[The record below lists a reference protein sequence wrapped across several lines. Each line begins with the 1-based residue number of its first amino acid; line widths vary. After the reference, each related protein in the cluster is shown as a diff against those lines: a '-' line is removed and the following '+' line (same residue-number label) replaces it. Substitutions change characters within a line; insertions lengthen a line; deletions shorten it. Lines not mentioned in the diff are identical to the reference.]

1 MQSSILYQLKYAL
14 GVGFFVSFYGVAGLI
29 VWVLGEKFGVQTS
42 TQIVLV
48 ALLLLTLPFALV
60 FSYFV
65 SRRNKKK
72 EEAAETEEKPAEAV
86 DAEKPEKLVSP
97 TGNYEEIDNSV
108 SEVVEFLKS
117 SNLGEAGVE
126 AVYSLPWY
134 LVAGTP
140 RSGKSSL
147 VLSSNLDFKTL
158 PSQRESEQKFIRP
171 TGNVEWRV
179 TSDAVFIDTAGRYQS
194 EGADGDEWAALVE
207 AIKKQ
212 RPKRP
217 LDGFLLVVNAEK
229 ILEGR
234 DSEVEQMAKI
244 LRSRLD
250 EVIQRTKVRF
260 PIYLIFTNADAI
272 EGFADSFSVS
282 QREGKNLVWG
292 STIPLEK
299 TDQAQTLF
307 DGEYAILQDAIMKR
321 RLQRLSAP
329 FSPSKQLRIFNFPL
343 HFTSARRKLGS
354 FVSTLFRPNPFSES
368 PFLRGFY
375 FTASPDKNGGRGA
388 ANQPKTIGNSFFTEK
403 LFRDVVLRDKDLVG
417 TFQAQKKRPPIMGWL
432 LTAIGAILVLSVL
445 TLAGV
450 SLYKNKQMLD
460 TASERGV
467 AVINL
472 AKESKKKPLEK
483 TPVEAQNEID
493 ATENLR
499 ETLVELDKYE
509 RDGAPLYMRMGLY
522 SGNQIFEKN
531 LLPNYFAAVE
541 QRYKEPM
548 IKRLEAEMS
557 KFAQSNPV
565 TNPAKLSDEEEEN
578 LSRNYDLLK
587 AYLMLTEKY
596 KNEADATHISTTLK
610 DFWASES
617 KLPAS
622 LADKSQLQLDFWAKQ
637 IDRESFPRISMDQ
650 ALIDQTR
657 AKLKAFPAINRFYK
671 RKVTEISKE
680 VDKQI
685 GETTVGAILTRLGG
699 NTQYIEGNE
708 PVQSAYT
715 LEGFQLMEKAL
726 VEANEELTKPD
737 WVMGETEEN
746 AIAQNEDVV
755 GKVKEFYFRDYAEE
769 WRNFVKGINVK
780 YSRENAADALQTFA
794 SEDSP
799 IVLLAKE
806 IARQTNFSSKAEPAG
821 WVDWIFSFFASQETA
836 ETGGN
841 TPVEKQFLPL
851 HTFVGENPNEKNPID
866 KYQTDIN
873 AVAKKYA
880 GFSPTKINQIS
891 QELAQDDNKN
901 FPQLRTAQSDIE
913 SLLKPFEN
921 TAAGQELAAFLQE
934 PLENLSTLLGA
945 DAQSQIKKNWA
956 NKVLP
961 AAKEIEKGYPFE
973 AGEQEVDLKNLT
985 AFLNPV
991 DGVLTKFYN
1000 DNLKI
1005 YFDETAEGLKVK
1017 ENSELKFNDEFVE
1030 YLNNAFRLQKALF
1043 GKSATPKF
1051 EYEFSLQPVEQA
1063 IIEVTIDGQKVT
1075 SEGTASIK
1083 LTFPPGTGA
1092 ETGVFVNFSSTAS
1105 TSQTSGA
1112 PIANSSANSSSSSVN
1127 NSNTGN
1133 TAAQNPAAQDTNAGS
1148 GQLKFPG
1155 TWGLFKFFDAGSPE
1169 KQAGGE
1175 YLLTYTLGG
1184 KTVKATVKPS
1194 GEDLFDRNLF
1204 KSVNAPQDF
1213 LK

>member
-1 MQSSILYQLKYAL
+1 M
-14 GVGFFVSFYGVAGLI
+14 I

-72 EEAAETEEKPAEAV
+72 EEAAETEEKPDDKEE
-86 DAEKPEKLVSP
+86 DAEKPKKLSSP
-97 TGNYEEIDNSV
+97 AGNYEEIDNGAA
-108 SEVVEFLKS
+108 EVVEFLKS

-134 LVAGTP
+134 LVAGTL

-171 TGNVEWRV
+171 TGSVEWRV

-194 EGADGDEWAALVE
+194 ESADGDEWAALVE

-217 LDGFLLVVNAEK
+217 LDGLLLVVDTEK

-244 LRSRLD
+244 LRTRLD
-250 EVIQRTKVRF
+250 EVMQRTKVRF
-260 PIYLIFTNADAI
+260 PVYLIFTNADSI

-299 TDQAQTLF
+299 TEQAQSLF
-307 DGEYAILQDAIMKR
+307 DGEYALLQDAIMKR

-375 FTASPDKNGGRGA
+375 FTAAPDKNGGRVA
-388 ANQPKTIGNSFFTEK
+388 ANQPKTIGNTFFTEK

-417 TFQAQKKRPPIMGWL
+417 TFQAQKTRPPMLGWI
-432 LTAIGAILVLSVL
+432 LTALGTILVLSVL

-450 SLYKNKQMLD
+450 SLYKNKQLLD
-460 TASERGV
+460 TASERGE

-472 AKESKKKPLEK
+472 AKENTKNPLEK

-499 ETLVELDKYE
+499 ETLVELDRYE
-509 RDGAPLYMRMGLY
+509 RDGAPFYMRMGLY
-522 SGNQIFEKN
+522 SGNQIYKEN
-531 LLPNYFAAVE
+531 LLPTYFAAVE

-548 IKRLEAEMS
+548 VKRLEAEMR
-557 KFAQSNPV
+557 KFSSSDPV
-565 TNPAKLSDEEEEN
+565 ANPAKLTDEEEEN
-578 LSRNYDLLK
+578 LSNNYDLLK

-596 KNEADATHISTTLK
+596 RDQADAAHVSTTLK
-610 DFWASES
+610 DFWVSES

-650 ALIDQTR
+650 ALIDSTR

-685 GETTVGAILTRLGG
+685 GETTVDAILTRSGG
-699 NTQYIEGNE
+699 NTSYIEGTY

-715 LEGFQLMEKAL
+715 LEGFKLMEKAL
-726 VEANEELTKPD
+726 VEANDELTKPD
-737 WVMGETEEN
+737 WVMGETGEN
-746 AIAQNEDVV
+746 AIAQNEDVG

-769 WRNFVKGINVK
+769 WRNFVKGTNIK
-780 YSRENAADALQTFA
+780 YSRENASDALQTFS

-799 IVLLAKE
+799 VILLAKE
-806 IARQTNFSSKAEPAG
+806 ISRQTNFSSKAESAG
-821 WVDWIFSFFASQETA
+821 WMDWIFSFFASQETA

-851 HTFVGENPNEKNPID
+851 HSFIGESPNEKNPVD

-873 AVAKKYA
+873 AVSKKFST
-880 GFSPTKINQIS
+880 FSPTQINQIS

-901 FPQLRTAQSDIE
+901 FRQLRVAQEGINT
-913 SLLKPFEN
+913 LLKPFES
-921 TAAGQELAAFLQE
+921 TSAGQELAAFLQE
-934 PLENLSTLLGA
+934 PLENLSALLGA
-945 DAQSQIKKNWA
+945 DAQTQLKKNWA

-973 AGEQEVDLKNLT
+973 AGDAEVDLKNLT

-991 DGVLTKFYN
+991 DGTLTKFYN
-1000 DNLKI
+1000 DNLKV
-1005 YFDETAEGLKVK
+1005 YFDETSEGLKVK
-1017 ENSELKFNDEFVE
+1017 ENSDVKFNDDFVE

-1051 EYEFSLQPVEQA
+1051 EYEFTLQPVEQA

-1105 TSQTSGA
+1105 TSATSGS
-1112 PIANSSANSSSSSVN
+1112 PIANSSANSSGTSVN

-1133 TAAQNPAAQDTNAGS
+1133 TTSQNPPPQDTDAGS
-1148 GQLKFPG
+1148 AQLKFPG

-1175 YLLTYTLGG
+1175 YLLTYNLGG

-1194 GEDLFDRNLF
+1194 GEDLFDRQLF
-1204 KSVNAPQDF
+1204 KSVSAPQDF